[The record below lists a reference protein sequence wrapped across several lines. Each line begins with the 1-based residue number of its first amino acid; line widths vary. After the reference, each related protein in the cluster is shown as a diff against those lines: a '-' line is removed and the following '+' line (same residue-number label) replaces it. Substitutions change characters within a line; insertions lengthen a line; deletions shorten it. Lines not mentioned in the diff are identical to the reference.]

1 MLWRGSSLGQTT
13 NYANTPCVLNKNLEC
28 PENGWTNSTFRR
40 KIQVMRAHA
49 VRSGCVG
56 ERTGVEE
63 RRARNGPWGRGP
75 VSCDIVVA
83 AGPGPARCALL
94 FSLAHGLQRCQE
106 FSRATPSPKRGLSF
120 DGFAVTWACNAAV
133 LFRKGERS

>member
-63 RRARNGPWGRGP
+63 QRARNGPWGRGP

-83 AGPGPARCALL
+83 AGPGPVSYTHLRAHETVLDLVCRLL
-94 FSLAHGLQRCQE
+94 LE
-106 FSRATPSPKRGLSF
+106 KKKRI
-120 DGFAVTWACNAAV
+120 
-133 LFRKGERS
+133 